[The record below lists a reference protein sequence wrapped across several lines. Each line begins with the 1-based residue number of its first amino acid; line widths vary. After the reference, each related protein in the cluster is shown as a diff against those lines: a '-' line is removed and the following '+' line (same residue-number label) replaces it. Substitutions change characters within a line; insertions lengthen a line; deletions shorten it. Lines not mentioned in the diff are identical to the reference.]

1 MENCDATIVRFKI
14 YRVVLFYF
22 DLQYYIAYT
31 RFYSIIFSFYELYR
45 LTQFIRVF
53 TQFFVLNIG
62 KQKDHSSWLYPIYG
76 NQLPDATL
84 FYIMVLF
91 SLLFKHCVFCCVL
104 DPLLFFYCEC
114 VMSYYLYCGGICAIT
129 KKTLLIYHDIFFLA
143 ILYV

>member
-1 MENCDATIVRFKI
+1 MSHFISILYYYIIFISTI
-14 YRVVLFYF
+14 YRIPDFIPSIFYF
-22 DLQYYIAYT
+22 T
-31 RFYSIIFSFYELYR
+31 SF
-45 LTQFIRVF
+45 TSFIRGF
-53 TQFFVLNIG
+53 TEFFVLNIG

-104 DPLLFFYCEC
+104 DPLLFFYWEC

-143 ILYV
+143 ISYV